1 MKQEDLV
8 ILTLILSII
17 SITCSSIGIGIK
29 IGKREAIENLM
40 EQGYILSGE
49 YIEMY

>member
-17 SITCSSIGIGIK
+17 SITCSSISIGIR

-40 EQGYILSGE
+40 EQGYISSRE
-49 YIEMY
+49 YVDIY

>member
-1 MKQEDLV
+1 MGKEDLV

-17 SITCSSIGIGIK
+17 SITCSSISIGIR

>member
-1 MKQEDLV
+1 MGKEDLV

-17 SITCSSIGIGIK
+17 SMTCSSISIGIK

-40 EQGYILSGE
+40 EQGYISSGE